1 MKRVLVI
8 EDDAGIRSNILDLM
22 EAEGFQGVGAAN
34 GKAGVIAALQDPPD
48 VIICDVRMPE
58 LDGYGVLKSL
68 RDRAETAAVPFIFLT
83 AGAEKSDIR
92 QGMCM
97 GADDYLTKPFT
108 RLELLDAVKARLR
121 RHELLSSRGADVS
134 PAQNGPARRR
144 TGEILAA
151 QPAVV
156 VHCAEMQALHEEAGR
171 AAVSNLSILLL
182 GETGVG
188 KEVFAHEIHRRSG
201 RADGPFVPVNC
212 AALSESLLESELF
225 GHEKGAFTGAMQD
238 QPGVFEAADGGTLF
252 LDEIGEMGATTQA
265 KLLRVLEDRCVT
277 RVGSRKVRHV
287 DVRFVTATN
296 RDLATEVEAGRF
308 RKDLYFRINSA
319 VLRIPPLRERSSE
332 VEALAQL
339 FLASAVREVGMPE
352 APIFA
357 PETMH
362 ALRDYDWPGNVRELR
377 NTVER
382 CVAMCRDTV
391 ILPEHLPEQIVGS
404 ANEPA
409 RTSMD
414 RLQSE
419 MNDLE
424 RKRIVNALE
433 ECGGNQTKA
442 AALLGISRRTL
453 VSRLDAYGLPRP
465 RKRSL

>member
-1 MKRVLVI
+1 MKWVLVI
-8 EDDAGIRSNILDLM
+8 EDDAGIRENILDLM
-22 EAEGFQGVGAAN
+22 EAEGFKGVGAAN
-34 GKAGVIAALQDPPD
+34 GKEGVIAALQAPPD

-68 RDRAETAAVPFIFLT
+68 RERPETAAVPFIFLT

-108 RLELLDAVKARLR
+108 RLELLEAVQARLR
-121 RHELLSSRGADVS
+121 RHDLLSSRGQESSEATRPKTHS
-134 PAQNGPARRR
+134 GSFCAEQQ
-144 TGEILAA
+144 E
-151 QPAVV
+151 VV
-156 VHCAEMQALHEEAGR
+156 VHSAEMQALHEEAGQ
-171 AAVSNLSILLL
+171 AAASNLSILLL

-188 KEVFAHEIHRRSG
+188 KEVFAQEIHRRSG
-201 RADGPFVPVNC
+201 RSAGPFVPVNC

-225 GHEKGAFTGAMQD
+225 GHEKGAFTGALQD

-252 LDEIGEMGATTQA
+252 LDEIGEMGATVQA

-296 RDLATEVEAGRF
+296 RDLAAEVESGRF
-308 RKDLYFRINSA
+308 RKDLFFRINSA
-319 VLRIPPLRERSSE
+319 VLHIPPLRERSSE
-332 VEALAQL
+332 VLALAQL
-339 FLASAVREVGMPE
+339 FLGGAVRDLKMPE
-352 APIFA
+352 APVFA
-357 PETMH
+357 PETISIM
-362 ALRDYDWPGNVRELR
+362 RDYDWPGNVRELR
-377 NTVER
+377 NTVDR
-382 CVAMCRDTV
+382 CVAMCRGSE

-404 ANEPA
+404 SHAPA

-433 ECGGNQTKA
+433 DCGGNQTKA